1 MIKGLGVAAVKGF
14 TWFLP
19 LMWATN
25 GPMNKR
31 KRFWV
36 FGVELFST
44 LWLSIRLRTRSMSP
58 CTGWSSASWGSTL
71 YNQSIRAWRASVNWP
86 ENNKASSSLFCL
98 QYRTKY
104 SQWGCLADGGMKYSA
119 HWENILTFPLTSHK
133 QCPICPSV
141 HSACRPASVYHPVER
156 SCLSGPVLFEW

>member
-19 LMWATN
+19 LTSATN
-25 GPMNKR
+25 GPINKT
-31 KRFWV
+31 KGSWV

-98 QYRTKY
+98 QNRTKY
-104 SQWGCLADGGMKYSA
+104 SQWGCLAEWNTTLIGRKSSPF
-119 HWENILTFPLTSHK
+119 HWLPTNSVPFVSQFTQHVVQLLSVIL
-133 QCPICPSV
+133 
-141 HSACRPASVYHPVER
+141 
-156 SCLSGPVLFEW
+156 